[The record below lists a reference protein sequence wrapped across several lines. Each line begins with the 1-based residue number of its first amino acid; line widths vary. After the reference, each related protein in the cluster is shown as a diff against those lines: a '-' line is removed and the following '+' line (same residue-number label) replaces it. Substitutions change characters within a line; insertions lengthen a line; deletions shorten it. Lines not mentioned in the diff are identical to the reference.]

1 MKEIKNNRSK
11 KMSVYLKLVAG
22 IAALLMLAFFV
33 MCTIQSVSDNLKDT
47 GSQYFFM
54 LTADP
59 KLNLGFMWFTAVL
72 CFFIVF
78 QFWKISDQIGRENSF
93 SEENAVSFHRMTV
106 SSIIIVIQYIIRI
119 ILFIALDKVNIM
131 SLYLRGGMAIAF
143 ILFAVLTEALAGL
156 VRNAYE
162 MKQEADLTI

>member
-1 MKEIKNNRSK
+1 MVYNFINFSK
-11 KMSVYLKLVAG
+11 IVFRLCFRVNSVFLV
-22 IAALLMLAFFV
+22 
-33 MCTIQSVSDNLKDT
+33 DND
-47 GSQYFFM
+47 
-54 LTADP
+54 
-59 KLNLGFMWFTAVL
+59 

-93 SEENAVSFHRMTV
+93 SEENAVSFHRMTI